1 MQTLKILQRSGP
13 WRHGQRCNALQSGVQ
28 VPFHVA
34 VARNAIRGC
43 KQRTARWRT
52 SQAKAGAAPASL
64 APVSDV
70 FVLDFDG
77 VVVDSEPEIT
87 ASAFEAAAIRWPG
100 LFGPGALSDERRA
113 ALREAMRTVRPVLV
127 KGYESMV
134 MLRLLLRDPNCV
146 VTLRAI
152 LGRWGEELPRAL
164 AEWGES
170 EAELSKL
177 FESVRNEWMTGR
189 TESWMALQVPYE
201 GVTEALR
208 GCPFP
213 TYIASSKAAH
223 RVAALSRAVLGLDLP
238 ADSPRLFASLL
249 PPEEKKA
256 EALSTIGSRPLCAA
270 ASTRL
275 HFVDDRLDTLRAV
288 AAVPE
293 LAARWKLYLADW
305 GYNTAEEREAAA
317 REPGVR
323 VLSLPEFN
331 ELLRFGL
338 VMGVDDGCEPT
349 QEEVEAG
356 V

>member
-1 MQTLKILQRSGP
+1 MSSCTSATSTPG
-13 WRHGQRCNALQSGVQ
+13 AS
-28 VPFHVA
+28 
-34 VARNAIRGC
+34 
-43 KQRTARWRT
+43 
-52 SQAKAGAAPASL
+52 SQAAPPA
-64 APVSDV
+64 VSDV

-87 ASAFEAAAIRWPG
+87 ASAFEAAAIRWPE
-100 LFGPGALSDERRA
+100 LFAPEALGAERRT

-134 MLRLLLRDPNCV
+134 MLRLLLRDPNCEV
-146 VTLRAI
+146 KLRSI
-152 LGRWGEELPRAL
+152 LSAWSAELPRAL

-170 EAELSKL
+170 EEELSKL
-177 FESVRNEWMTGR
+177 FEAVRNEWMNGR

-223 RVAALSRAVLGLDLP
+223 RVAALSTSVLGLELA

-256 EALSTIGSRPLCAA
+256 EALSTIGSRPLCSAPG
-270 ASTRL
+270 TRL

-305 GYNTAEEREAAA
+305 GYNTAEERAAAA

-323 VLSLPEFN
+323 VLGLSEFN

-349 QEEVEAG
+349 AEEVEAG